1 MEISI
6 KLPDALRE
14 RGDYKGMI
22 EAWNERVHGDD
33 TVYIV
38 GDMYL
43 VQKR

>member
-1 MEISI
+1 
-6 KLPDALRE
+6 
-14 RGDYKGMI
+14 MI

-43 VQKR
+43 VQKRQKQWRVVFVEFQ